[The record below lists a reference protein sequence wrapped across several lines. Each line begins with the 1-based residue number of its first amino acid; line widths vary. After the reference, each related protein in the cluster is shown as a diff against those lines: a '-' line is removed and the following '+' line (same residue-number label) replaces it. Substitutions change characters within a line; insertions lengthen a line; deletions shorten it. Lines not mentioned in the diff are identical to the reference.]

1 MWLKYVAFLFSFLS
15 LSLLTLA
22 QTDPIYITGQV
33 ALAGGEPPPAAVRVE
48 LRCHGSVV
56 QSVYTSPEGHFSFRM
71 SERNPGVKSEPDAR
85 RMDAAIGGP
94 YIPANVDRRTQGGKA
109 AFHQVDLSR
118 CQCEASLSGYR
129 SEPVPLGVRSRFDN
143 PEIGAIILHP
153 IELEGT
159 LVSVTTLKAPKDAV
173 EAFQEAEKE
182 LSADKVE
189 YEKAVKYLET
199 ATRLYPEFALA
210 WCRLGEVHT
219 AQQKVEAARAAFR
232 QAIATD
238 PGFIYP
244 YDFLAQ
250 LELQNGQM
258 EETVRLTAKAL
269 ELNSNWIS
277 ARYYQAIAQYYL
289 GNLEGAE
296 ESLRIVQKSEDSAA
310 YPSSHYLLGHIHAE
324 RGEHQ
329 DASVQYSLF
338 LETNPPEDLGSEV
351 RTTLAQWKETGLIN

>member
-1 MWLKYVAFLFSFLS
+1 
-15 LSLLTLA
+15 
-22 QTDPIYITGQV
+22 
-33 ALAGGEPPPAAVRVE
+33 
-48 LRCHGSVV
+48 
-56 QSVYTSPEGHFSFRM
+56 
-71 SERNPGVKSEPDAR
+71 
-85 RMDAAIGGP
+85 
-94 YIPANVDRRTQGGKA
+94 
-109 AFHQVDLSR
+109 
-118 CQCEASLSGYR
+118 
-129 SEPVPLGVRSRFDN
+129 
-143 PEIGAIILHP
+143 
-153 IELEGT
+153 